1 MRFMESLH
9 PAKYLS
15 VQAVRISIFPAK
27 YPFSGRI
34 IRAMTIVRIKYPKR
48 ETGGMIDEL
57 DGKVLA
63 QLQKDSRQSNQQ
75 LADRVGMSASACWR
89 RVDALETTG
98 IVARY
103 TALVDREK
111 AGFSMSAIL
120 HVSLDRHD
128 EKFVTQFV
136 SRVRRR
142 PEVLECF
149 ATTGDADYHLRV
161 VVSDMAAYN
170 RFLDDFMFKIP
181 GLRHVRTNVI
191 LKEIKYDVA
200 LPF

>member
-1 MRFMESLH
+1 
-9 PAKYLS
+9 
-15 VQAVRISIFPAK
+15 
-27 YPFSGRI
+27 
-34 IRAMTIVRIKYPKR
+34 
-48 ETGGMIDEL
+48 MIEGPDRRL
-57 DGKVLA
+57 LMH
-63 QLQKDSRQSNQQ
+63 LQKNGRRSNQD
-75 LADRVGMSASACWR
+75 LANDVGISSSACWR
-89 RVDALETTG
+89 RVRALEETG
-98 IVARY
+98 VIARY
-103 TALVDREK
+103 AALVDREK
-111 AGFSMSAIL
+111 AGFSTSAIL

-170 RFLDDFMFKIP
+170 RFLDEFMFKLP
-181 GLRHVRTNVI
+181 GIRHVRTNVI

>member
-1 MRFMESLH
+1 
-9 PAKYLS
+9 
-15 VQAVRISIFPAK
+15 
-27 YPFSGRI
+27 
-34 IRAMTIVRIKYPKR
+34 
-48 ETGGMIDEL
+48 MIDQL
-57 DGKVLA
+57 DGRLLL
-63 QLQKDSRQSNQQ
+63 QLQQDSRQSNQQ
-75 LADRVGMSASACWR
+75 LADRLGMSTSACWR
-89 RVDALETTG
+89 RVASLEAAGVIT
-98 IVARY
+98 RY

-128 EKFVTQFV
+128 EKFVSEFV
-136 SRVRRR
+136 VRVRKR

-181 GLRHVRTNVI
+181 GIRHVRTNVI

>member
-1 MRFMESLH
+1 M
-9 PAKYLS
+9 
-15 VQAVRISIFPAK
+15 
-27 YPFSGRI
+27 
-34 IRAMTIVRIKYPKR
+34 
-48 ETGGMIDEL
+48 L
-57 DGKVLA
+57 DPQDRRLLLR
-63 QLQKDSRQSNQQ
+63 LQRDSRLSNQQ
-75 LADRVGMSASACWR
+75 LADEVGMSASACWR
-89 RVDALETTG
+89 RVDSLEKSG
-98 IVARY
+98 VIARY
-103 TALVDREK
+103 TAMVDREQ

-120 HVSLDRHD
+120 HVALERHD
-128 EKFVTQFV
+128 QTFVTQFV
-136 SRVRRR
+136 ARVKKR

-191 LKEIKYDVA
+191 LKEIKYGVA

>member
-1 MRFMESLH
+1 
-9 PAKYLS
+9 
-15 VQAVRISIFPAK
+15 
-27 YPFSGRI
+27 
-34 IRAMTIVRIKYPKR
+34 
-48 ETGGMIDEL
+48 MIDPL
-57 DGKVLA
+57 DGRLLLH
-63 QLQKDSRQSNQQ
+63 LQRDSRQSNQQ
-75 LADRVGMSASACWR
+75 LADSVNMSSSACWR
-89 RVDALETTG
+89 RVAVLEAEG
-98 IVARY
+98 VIARY

-128 EKFVTQFV
+128 EKFVSQFV
-136 SRVRRR
+136 MRVRKR

-149 ATTGDADYHLRV
+149 ATTGDADFHLRV

>member
-1 MRFMESLH
+1 MVD
-9 PAKYLS
+9 A
-15 VQAVRISIFPAK
+15 
-27 YPFSGRI
+27 
-34 IRAMTIVRIKYPKR
+34 
-48 ETGGMIDEL
+48 L
-57 DGKVLA
+57 DGRLLL
-63 QLQKDSRQSNQQ
+63 QLQQDSRQSNQQ
-75 LADRVGMSASACWR
+75 LADRLGMSTSACWR
-89 RVDALETTG
+89 RVASLEATG
-98 IVARY
+98 VIARY
-103 TALVDREK
+103 TALVDREQ

-128 EKFVTQFV
+128 EKFVFEFV
-136 SRVRRR
+136 TRVRKR

-181 GLRHVRTNVI
+181 GIRHVRTNVI

>member
-1 MRFMESLH
+1 MEVS
-9 PAKYLS
+9 ANSQTGISGFTGKYRDLGIN
-15 VQAVRISIFPAK
+15 VRQLAIFWIN
-27 YPFSGRI
+27 YSDQGS
-34 IRAMTIVRIKYPKR
+34 R
-48 ETGGMIDEL
+48 EMIDPL
-57 DGKVLA
+57 DGRLLQ
-63 QLQKDSRQSNQQ
+63 QLQHDSRQSNQQ
-75 LADRVGMSASACWR
+75 LADSVGMSSSACWR
-89 RVDALETTG
+89 RVASLEAAG
-98 IVARY
+98 VIARY

-128 EKFVTQFV
+128 EKFVSEFV
-136 SRVRRR
+136 VRVRKR

-181 GLRHVRTNVI
+181 GIRHVRTNVI